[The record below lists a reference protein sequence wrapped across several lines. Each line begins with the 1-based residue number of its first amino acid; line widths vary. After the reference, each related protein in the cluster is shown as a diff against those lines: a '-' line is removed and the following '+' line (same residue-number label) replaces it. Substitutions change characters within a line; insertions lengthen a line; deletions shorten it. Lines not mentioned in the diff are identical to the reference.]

1 MIINIKQS
9 KFRKS
14 LDLLFTILG
23 WIFLFLFVYNF
34 VAHFNTKLNV
44 RFYYLNLSNANAIL
58 NFTFL
63 LFVISFSVLSWWS
76 YYNKRKYGFLKRR
89 KFPES
94 ANDKEISDFFQ
105 ISEEELRLI
114 QDSRYVEIK

>member
-14 LDLLFTILG
+14 LDLLLTIFG
-23 WIFLFLFVYNF
+23 WIYLFLFLYNF
-34 VAHFNTKLNV
+34 ATHLDTKLNL

-58 NFTFL
+58 IFTFL
-63 LFVISFSVLSWWS
+63 FLVISSAALVWWS
-76 YYNKRKYGFLKRR
+76 SYNKRKYGFLKRR

-94 ANDKEISDFFQ
+94 ANDKEISEYFQ
-105 ISEEELRLI
+105 ITEEELRLI
-114 QDSRYVEIK
+114 QNSNYFEIK